1 VTSTL
6 SHPRRIELLLTE
18 LRYERHV
25 RRALLW
31 ELVDELDDS
40 VPKLKVAGA
49 AARGLLVL
57 SEAAISAEDFVFELD
72 RIAALVGLEVP
83 AHAMAG

>member
-1 VTSTL
+1 
-6 SHPRRIELLLTE
+6 
-18 LRYERHV
+18 
-25 RRALLW
+25 
-31 ELVDELDDS
+31 